1 MSEESIWLA
10 MTNAPD
16 LPTAQ
21 AIARS
26 VVDAKLA
33 ACVNILPAVQSVFR
47 WQGMVEEASEVSLLI
62 KTTQQ
67 RYAQLQAAIVAAHPY
82 EVPEVIGWPLA
93 AGHPPYMRWVATET
107 ESEPD
112 SHA

>member
-1 MSEESIWLA
+1 MSDQQIWLA

-16 LPTAQ
+16 MPTAQ

-26 VVDAKLA
+26 LVGAKLA
-33 ACVNILPAVQSVFR
+33 ACVNILPAVHSVYR
-47 WQGMVEEASEVSLLI
+47 WQGAVEEATEVTLLI
-62 KTTQQ
+62 KTTQR
-67 RYAQLQAAIVAAHPY
+67 RYPQLQRAIVAAHPY

-93 AGHPPYMRWVATET
+93 DGHPPYLHWVATET
-107 ESEPD
+107 EPD